1 MALEIETLDESWL
14 AVLKDDVVSKDF
26 LALKLFLKSE
36 HQASKKIFPPAMD
49 VYSW

>member
-26 LALKLFLKSE
+26 LALKRFLKSE
-36 HQASKKIFPPAMD
+36 HEAGEKIFPPAMD